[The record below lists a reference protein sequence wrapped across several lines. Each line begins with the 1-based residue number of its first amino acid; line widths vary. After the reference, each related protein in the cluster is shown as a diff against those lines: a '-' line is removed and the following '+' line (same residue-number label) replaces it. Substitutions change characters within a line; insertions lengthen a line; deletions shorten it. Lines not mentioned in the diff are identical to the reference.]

1 MDIVGLYQQ
10 LNHKLEKVDF
20 EKRSMMDEIRS
31 KAVKQKAKLREAY
44 MADEMESCFKGL
56 ALKAL
61 DVEREDVTE
70 YTFVPEGL
78 LLTSTHNRTI
88 MLITWSEMRQ
98 GFVDEIKEAE
108 YEEAGCEPRK
118 ELGCQE

>member
-20 EKRSMMDEIRS
+20 EKSSMMDEIRS

-44 MADEMESCFKGL
+44 MADEMESCFKGMAMKL
-56 ALKAL
+56 SPCDL
-61 DVEREDVTE
+61 DEIEE
-70 YTFVPEGL
+70 FTFTPEGL
-78 LLTSTHNRTI
+78 ILMFSHDYSTE
-88 MLITWSEMRQ
+88 LFTWKQLMSTTV
-98 GFVDEIKEAE
+98 GKAE
-108 YEEAGCEPRK
+108 YEEADCEPRK